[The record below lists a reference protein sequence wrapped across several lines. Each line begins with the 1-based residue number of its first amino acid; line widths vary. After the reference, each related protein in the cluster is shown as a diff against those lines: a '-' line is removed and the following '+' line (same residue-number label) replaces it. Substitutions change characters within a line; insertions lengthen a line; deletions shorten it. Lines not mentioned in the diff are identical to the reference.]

1 MKTRVVQLEVGPM
14 ANFSYII
21 ADETNREVAIVD
33 PSWDL
38 EKTYTILENNKWRA
52 LMIINTHNHFDHVI
66 GNEQIASRT
75 GAQIV
80 QHQDSSWEG
89 KHVSVSDGEQIVLGD
104 TVIKVLHTPG
114 HSKESISL
122 LVNDEFIFTGDTLF
136 VGGCGRVDLAGGDPN
151 DMYDSLY
158 NKVRQLNEE
167 LIVYP
172 GHNYGSSPWS
182 TIAKEK
188 KNNPAL
194 QFRSREGFTKFMAS

>member
-1 MKTRVVQLEVGPM
+1 MTTRVVQLEVGPM

-21 ADETNREVAIVD
+21 ADENKRVAAIVD

-38 EKTYTILENNKWRA
+38 EKMYTILEAKKWRVT
-52 LMIINTHNHFDHVI
+52 MIINTHNHFDHVL

-75 GAQIV
+75 GARIA
-80 QHQDSSWEG
+80 QHQDSNWEG
-89 KHVSVSDGEQIVLGD
+89 KYDSITDGEQIPLGD

-136 VGGCGRVDLAGGDPN
+136 VGGCGRVDLLGGDVN

-158 NKVRQLNEE
+158 NKVLQLNED

-182 TIAKEK
+182 TIGKEK

-194 QFRSREGFTKFMAS
+194 QFRSREEFVKFMT